1 MHSAMALGFTSRG
14 SEPRSIAT
22 QTLFLAIWFGLL
34 TAIGEGVLA
43 LALPRL
49 GWLSWRVLRAVSPE
63 IFWIIPV
70 IDLLFF
76 CSVALILLGV
86 RLFFRRLPVVRLVV
100 FSSASFM
107 FFGWLTQSGHAR
119 GKYLVE
125 SVLGLVAIAAALL
138 LTVWFRK
145 HEAMAILFSKRTWR
159 WLALTILL
167 LVIA

>member
-1 MHSAMALGFTSRG
+1 MALGVTSRG
-14 SEPRSIAT
+14 SEPGSIAT

-86 RLFFRRLPVVRLVV
+86 RLFFRRLPVVWLVE
-100 FSSASFM
+100 FSSASLM
-107 FFGWLTQSGHAR
+107 LFGLLMKCGRVT
-119 GKYLVE
+119 VN
-125 SVLGLVAIAAALL
+125 AL
-138 LTVWFRK
+138 
-145 HEAMAILFSKRTWR
+145 EDRT
-159 WLALTILL
+159 LDM
-167 LVIA
+167 VCH